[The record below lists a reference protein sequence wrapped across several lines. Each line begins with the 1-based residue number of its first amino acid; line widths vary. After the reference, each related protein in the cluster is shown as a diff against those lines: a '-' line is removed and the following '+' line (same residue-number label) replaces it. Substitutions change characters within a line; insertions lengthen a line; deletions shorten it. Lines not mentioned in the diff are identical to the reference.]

1 MFFQVFILGPIIF
14 ITTVGPDSNISLIFL
29 PSILAVIGFFMI
41 MFSTIY
47 LTKKLVK
54 VVSYLS
60 DLNMKKYRQNGI

>member
-14 ITTVGPDSNISLIFL
+14 ITTVGPDSNISLVFL
-29 PSILAVIGFFMI
+29 PSTLAFIGFFMI

-47 LTKKLVK
+47 LTKKLLK